1 MNQSHQQD
9 ELLIQRYERI
19 RNSFLILVSVGVQRL
34 ERICAQARCRDSN
47 QIDLLP
53 GLEDVVIQT

>member
-19 RNSFLILVSVGVQRL
+19 RNSFLIRVSADVQRL
-34 ERICAQARCRDSN
+34 EHICVQARSHDSN
-47 QIDLLP
+47 QIDHLP
-53 GLEDVVIQT
+53 GLEDAVIQT